1 MRVVLLAIPIWQGGL
16 VMLQHSQRRLQRQ
29 VHSHRQHVAETSGL
43 PFGDLLCPRR
53 VQQVIDEE
61 EE

>member
-1 MRVVLLAIPIWQGGL
+1 
-16 VMLQHSQRRLQRQ
+16 MLQHSQRRLQRQ